1 MASLKEYQEK
11 RRFSDTPEPRG
22 KVKAGKGS
30 HFVVQEHHARRLH
43 YDFRLEIDGVLK
55 SWAVPKG
62 PSLNPSDK
70 RLAVQTED
78 HPLEYGKF
86 HGEIPAGHY
95 GAGQV
100 SIWDNG
106 TFEME
111 GNLNASEQLAR
122 GEMKLV
128 LHGRKLA
135 GSFVL
140 VKIRGKEGK
149 EWLLIKHSDP
159 FADRHWTI
167 ENAREIAPA
176 ARPSANEIGSSNPA
190 ANRAAF
196 PAKAHGA
203 KKTIKLPP
211 GACQAPMPS
220 KIHPAL
226 ASIADEPFSG
236 LDWIFEIKW
245 DGVRTLADVSGNKV
259 RLWARSGREISRE
272 YPELLSMADALNAKE
287 AWMDGEIVS
296 LDAEGRS
303 DFQQLQARMGQQ
315 KPSAQLIE
323 QVPVYYYV
331 FDLLYL
337 DGHDLRG
344 LPLIERKKLLREV
357 LLDDPLVRYSDHVV
371 EKGKELY
378 ELAASRGLEGILAK
392 KSASVYP
399 EKRTS
404 AWLKIKLYQDLDAV
418 VGGWT
423 DPRGS
428 REHFGALLVGLYEGE
443 ELEFIGGVGSGF
455 GGDAQKR
462 LWDALRQRKTAKSPF
477 ASAPDTREE
486 PHWVKPELVA
496 RVRFGG
502 WTDGRH
508 LRQPTFLGLQED
520 RDGKDCTFE
529 GQAQPVPEAAEDS
542 PPVERAKRATKA
554 RWQALRGPKKQL
566 RPELTSSKVALTTAA
581 TAVAASPSA
590 AADLSKDADIERE
603 LFGGSRD
610 SVHVDL
616 DGQRLRFTNLN
627 KIYFPGDNLT
637 KRNLIAHYWR
647 VAPLI
652 LPFLQD
658 RPLVLRRYPNGIE
671 GKPFFQ
677 KDAGAGTPEWVKT
690 VAIDSDHRGET
701 IDYIVAND
709 RATLLYLANL
719 GCIDENPW
727 SSRYTDMDHPD
738 YVFIDLDPTEG
749 ASFATVI
756 KVAKIVLSLFEKVG
770 MKVYAKTSGG
780 RGIHIFLPL
789 EPRYTYEQAR
799 IFVEAIASL
808 ISQKYPGLLTSERSV
823 RKRVK
828 GTIHIDSHQ
837 NSRGQSLASVYSVR
851 AYSHG
856 PVSTPVRMKDLVSDK
871 LQPDHWNLKNIEARL
886 DQVGDLWADFW
897 KNRQKLEALVQHGQI
912 EL

>member
-1 MASLKEYQEK
+1 MASLKDYQEK
-11 RRFSDTPEPRG
+11 RRFADTPEPRG
-22 KVKAGKGS
+22 KVKASKGNS
-30 HFVVQEHHARRLH
+30 FVVQEHHARRLH

-70 RLAVQTED
+70 RLAVRTED

-100 SIWDNG
+100 SIWDSG

-111 GNLNASEQLAR
+111 GNLSASEQLAR
-122 GEMKLV
+122 GELKLI

-149 EWLLIKHSDP
+149 EWLLIKHSDAA
-159 FADRHWTI
+159 ADPKWTI
-167 ENAREIAPA
+167 ENAGEVSPA
-176 ARPSANEIGSSNPA
+176 ARAIKRNPDLAPGQA
-190 ANRAAF
+190 AR
-196 PAKAHGA
+196 PAKARAA
-203 KKTIKLPP
+203 KTKIKLPA
-211 GACQAPMPS
+211 GARKAPMPS
-220 KIHPAL
+220 KIQAAL
-226 ASIADEPFSG
+226 ASIADAPFSSP
-236 LDWIFEIKW
+236 DWIFEIKW
-245 DGVRTLADVSGNKV
+245 DGVRTLANVFGNKV

-272 YPELLSMADALNAKE
+272 YPELLNLADALNAE
-287 AWMDGEIVS
+287 DAWVDGEIVT

-303 DFQQLQARMGQQ
+303 DFQHLQARMGQQ

-337 DGHDLRG
+337 NGHDLRG
-344 LPLIERKKLLREV
+344 LPLIERKKLLREI
-357 LLDDPLVRYSDHVV
+357 LDDDPRVRYSDHVV

-399 EKRTS
+399 EKRSS

-418 VGGWT
+418 IGGWT

-428 REHFGALLVGLYEGE
+428 REHFGALAVGLYDGDR
-443 ELEFIGGVGSGF
+443 LEFIGGVGSGYD
-455 GGDAQKR
+455 GETQKR
-462 LWDALRQRKTAKSPF
+462 VWDELQKRKMSKSPF
-477 ASAPDTREE
+477 ATPPDTREQA
-486 PHWVKPELVA
+486 HWVKPELVA
-496 RVRFGG
+496 RVKFGG

-520 RDGKDCTFE
+520 RDAEGCTFDE
-529 GQAQPVPEAAEDS
+529 QMKSAIEPPTESPEVA
-542 PPVERAKRATKA
+542 RAKRASKA
-554 RWQALRGPKKQL
+554 RWQALRG
-566 RPELTSSKVALTTAA
+566 SKTKSRAEAPAA
-581 TAVAASPSA
+581 TAVSKAAAPAPVVAASPA
-590 AADLSKDADIERE
+590 GTVADLSSDAAIEQE
-603 LFGGSRD
+603 LNGGSRD
-610 SVHVDL
+610 SVYVDV
-616 DGQRLRFTNLN
+616 DGRRLRFTNLN
-627 KIYFPGDNLT
+627 KIYFPGEKLT
-637 KRNLIAHYWR
+637 KRDLLAHYWR

-652 LPFLQD
+652 LPFLKD
-658 RPLVLRRYPNGIE
+658 RPLVLRRFPNGIE

-690 VAIDSDHRGET
+690 VPIDSEGKGKT

-709 RATLLYLANL
+709 RATLLYLTNL

-727 SSRYTDMDHPD
+727 SSRYTDMEHPD

-756 KVAKIVLSLFEKVG
+756 NVAKIVLSLFEKVG
-770 MKVYAKTSGG
+770 MKVYAKTSGA

-799 IFVEAIASL
+799 IFVETIASL
-808 ISQKYPGLLTSERSV
+808 IVRKHPGLLTPERSV
-823 RKRVK
+823 SKRVK

-851 AYSHG
+851 AYPHG
-856 PVSTPVRMKDLVSDK
+856 PVSTPLRMKDVTEK
-871 LQPDHWNLKNIEARL
+871 LRPEQFNLKTIPARL
-886 DQVGDLWADFW
+886 EEVGNLWKDFW
-897 KNRQKLEALVQHGQI
+897 KNRQRLETLLEQRKI
-912 EL
+912 EV

>member
-1 MASLKEYQEK
+1 MASLTDYQDK
-11 RRFSDTPEPRG
+11 RRFAETPEPRG
-22 KVKAGKGS
+22 KMKASKGNS
-30 HFVVQEHHARRLH
+30 FVVQEHHARRLH

-100 SIWDNG
+100 SIWDSG
-106 TFEME
+106 TFEVE
-111 GNLNASEQLAR
+111 GNLSASQQLAR
-122 GEMKLV
+122 GELKLI

-149 EWLLIKHSDP
+149 EWLLIKHSDAA
-159 FADRHWTI
+159 ADPQWTI
-167 ENAREIAPA
+167 ENAGDVSPA
-176 ARPSANEIGSSNPA
+176 ARAVKRNPDLAPGRAPVA
-190 ANRAAF
+190 AKVHAA
-196 PAKAHGA
+196 
-203 KKTIKLPP
+203 KTKIKLPA
-211 GACQAPMPS
+211 GARKAPMPS
-220 KIHPAL
+220 KIQPAL
-226 ASIADEPFSG
+226 ASIADAPFSSP
-236 LDWIFEIKW
+236 DWIFEIKW
-245 DGVRTLADVSGNKV
+245 DGVRTLANVSGNKV
-259 RLWARSGREISRE
+259 HLWARSGREISRE
-272 YPELLSMADALNAKE
+272 YPELLNLADALNAKD
-287 AWMDGEIVS
+287 AWVDGEIVT

-315 KPSAQLIE
+315 KPSAHLIE
-323 QVPVYYYV
+323 EVPVYYYV

-337 DGHDLRG
+337 NGHDLRG
-344 LPLIERKKLLREV
+344 LPLIERKRLLRDI
-357 LLDDPLVRYSDHVV
+357 LHDDPRVRYSDHVV

-378 ELAASRGLEGILAK
+378 QLAASRGLEGILAK

-399 EKRTS
+399 EKRSS

-428 REHFGALLVGLYEGE
+428 REHFGALVVGLYDGDR
-443 ELEFIGGVGSGF
+443 LEFIGGVGSGYD
-455 GGDAQKR
+455 GETQKR
-462 LWDALRQRKTAKSPF
+462 VWEELQKRKTAKSPF
-477 ASAPDTREE
+477 ATPPDTREQA
-486 PHWVKPELVA
+486 HWVKPDLVA
-496 RVRFGG
+496 RVKFGG

-520 RDGKDCTFE
+520 RDATDCTFDE
-529 GQAQPVPEAAEDS
+529 QMKSTIDAPEES
-542 PPVERAKRATKA
+542 PEVARAKRASQA
-554 RWQALRGPKKQL
+554 RWQALRGGKTKSRAETPAAKAD
-566 RPELTSSKVALTTAA
+566 SKTP
-581 TAVAASPSA
+581 AVAPVVA
-590 AADLSKDADIERE
+590 AGPAGTGADLSSDAAIDEE
-603 LFGGSRD
+603 LNGGSRD
-610 SVHVDL
+610 SVYVDV
-616 DGQRLRFTNLN
+616 DGRRLRFTNLN
-627 KIYFPGDNLT
+627 KIYFPGEKLT
-637 KRNLIAHYWR
+637 KRDLLAHYWR

-652 LPFLQD
+652 LPFLKD
-658 RPLVLRRYPNGIE
+658 RPLVLRRFPNGIE

-690 VAIDSDHRGET
+690 VPIDSEGKGKT

-709 RATLLYLANL
+709 RATLLYLTNL

-756 KVAKIVLSLFEKVG
+756 NVAKIVLSLFEKVG
-770 MKVYAKTSGG
+770 MKVYAKTSGA

-799 IFVEAIASL
+799 IFVETIASL
-808 ISQKYPGLLTSERSV
+808 IVRKHPGLLTAERSV
-823 RKRVK
+823 SKRVK

-851 AYSHG
+851 AYPQG
-856 PVSTPVRMKDLVSDK
+856 PVSTPLRTKDVTEK
-871 LQPDHWNLKNIEARL
+871 LRPEQFNLKTLPARL
-886 DQVGDLWADFW
+886 EEVGDLWKDFW
-897 KNRQKLEALVQHGQI
+897 KNRQRLETLLEHSKMEV
-912 EL
+912 

>member
-22 KVKAGKGS
+22 KVKASKGS

-43 YDFRLEIDGVLK
+43 YDFRLEIDAVLK

-70 RLAVQTED
+70 RLAIQTED

-111 GNLNASEQLAR
+111 GNLSASEQLAR
-122 GEMKLV
+122 GELKLV

-149 EWLLIKHSDP
+149 EWLLIKHSDA

-167 ENAREIAPA
+167 EKAGEIAPG
-176 ARPSANEIGSSNPA
+176 ARANTTRAGSSDLA
-190 ANRAAF
+190 AGRAAL
-196 PAKAHGA
+196 PAKAHVA
-203 KKTIKLPP
+203 KKKIELPP
-211 GACQAPMPS
+211 GARPAPMPS

-226 ASIADEPFSG
+226 ASIADKPFSDP
-236 LDWIFEIKW
+236 DWIFEIKW
-245 DGVRTLADVSGNKV
+245 DGVRTLANVSGNKV

-272 YPELLSMADALNAKE
+272 YPELLNLADALNAKE
-287 AWMDGEIVS
+287 AWVDGEIVS

-315 KPSAQLIE
+315 KPVGQLIE

-344 LPLIERKKLLREV
+344 LPLIERKKLLRAV

-378 ELAASRGLEGILAK
+378 ELAARRGLEGILAK

-399 EKRTS
+399 EKRSS

-428 REHFGALLVGLYEGE
+428 REHFGALLAGLYDGE
-443 ELEFIGGVGSGF
+443 KLEFIGAVGSGF
-455 GGDAQKR
+455 TGELQQR
-462 LWDALRQRKTAKSPF
+462 LWNALQQRKTAKSPF
-477 ASAPDTREE
+477 ATAPDTREE
-486 PHWVKPELVA
+486 SHWVKPELVA
-496 RVRFGG
+496 RIKFGG

-508 LRQPTFLGLQED
+508 LRQPTFLGLPED
-520 RDGKDCTFE
+520 RQAKDCTFE
-529 GQAQPVPEAAEDS
+529 GQALPLPKAVEDS
-542 PPVERAKRATKA
+542 PHVARAKRASKA
-554 RWQALRGPKKQL
+554 RWQALRGPKKQQS
-566 RPELTSSKVALTTAA
+566 PEPAPTTAA
-581 TAVAASPSA
+581 PATAASPVS
-590 AADLSKDADIERE
+590 AADLSRDADIERE

-610 SVHVDL
+610 SVYVDV

-652 LPFLQD
+652 LPFLKD
-658 RPLVLRRYPNGIE
+658 RPLVLRRYPNGIT

-690 VAIDSDHRGET
+690 VAIDSEHRGET

-749 ASFATVI
+749 ASFTTVI
-756 KVAKIVLSLFEKVG
+756 KVAKILLSLFEKVG

-780 RGIHIFLPL
+780 RG
-789 EPRYTYEQAR
+789 
-799 IFVEAIASL
+799 
-808 ISQKYPGLLTSERSV
+808 
-823 RKRVK
+823 
-828 GTIHIDSHQ
+828 
-837 NSRGQSLASVYSVR
+837 
-851 AYSHG
+851 
-856 PVSTPVRMKDLVSDK
+856 
-871 LQPDHWNLKNIEARL
+871 
-886 DQVGDLWADFW
+886 
-897 KNRQKLEALVQHGQI
+897 
-912 EL
+912 

>member
-22 KVKAGKGS
+22 KVKASKGS

-43 YDFRLEIDGVLK
+43 YDFRLEIDAVLK

-70 RLAVQTED
+70 RLAIQTED

-111 GNLNASEQLAR
+111 GNLSASEQLAR
-122 GEMKLV
+122 GELKLV

-149 EWLLIKHSDP
+149 EWLLIKHSDA

-167 ENAREIAPA
+167 EKAGEIAPG
-176 ARPSANEIGSSNPA
+176 ARANTTRAGSSDLA
-190 ANRAAF
+190 AGRAAL
-196 PAKAHGA
+196 PAKAHVA
-203 KKTIKLPP
+203 KKKIKLPP
-211 GACQAPMPS
+211 GARPAPMPS

-226 ASIADEPFSG
+226 ASIADKPFSDP
-236 LDWIFEIKW
+236 DWIFEIKW
-245 DGVRTLADVSGNKV
+245 DGVRTLANVSGNKV

-272 YPELLSMADALNAKE
+272 YPELLNLADALNAKE
-287 AWMDGEIVS
+287 AWVDGEIVS

-315 KPSAQLIE
+315 KPVGQLIE

-344 LPLIERKKLLREV
+344 LPLIERKKLLRAV

-378 ELAASRGLEGILAK
+378 ELAARRGLEGILAK

-399 EKRTS
+399 EKRSS

-428 REHFGALLVGLYEGE
+428 REHFGALLAGLYDGE
-443 ELEFIGGVGSGF
+443 KLEFIGAVGSGF
-455 GGDAQKR
+455 TGELQQR
-462 LWDALRQRKTAKSPF
+462 LWNALQQRKTAKSPF
-477 ASAPDTREE
+477 ATAPDTREE
-486 PHWVKPELVA
+486 SHWVKPELVA
-496 RVRFGG
+496 RIKFGG

-508 LRQPTFLGLQED
+508 LRQPTFLGLPED
-520 RDGKDCTFE
+520 RQAKDCTFE
-529 GQAQPVPEAAEDS
+529 GQALPLLKAVEDS
-542 PPVERAKRATKA
+542 PHVARAKRASKA
-554 RWQALRGPKKQL
+554 RWQALRGPKKQQS
-566 RPELTSSKVALTTAA
+566 PEPAPTTAA
-581 TAVAASPSA
+581 PATAASPVS
-590 AADLSKDADIERE
+590 AADLSRDADIERE

-610 SVHVDL
+610 SVYVDV

-652 LPFLQD
+652 LPFLKD
-658 RPLVLRRYPNGIE
+658 RPLVLRRYPNGIT

-690 VAIDSDHRGET
+690 VAIDSEHRGET

-749 ASFATVI
+749 ASFTTVI
-756 KVAKIVLSLFEKVG
+756 KVAKILLSLFEKVG

-808 ISQKYPGLLTSERSV
+808 VSQKYPGLLTQERSV

-851 AYSHG
+851 AYPHG
-856 PVSTPVRMKDLVSDK
+856 PVSTPVRLKDLLNDK

-886 DQVGDLWADFW
+886 DDVGDLWADFW
-897 KNRQKLEALVQHGQI
+897 KNRQKLEALVEHGRI

>member
-11 RRFSDTPEPRG
+11 RKFSDTPEPRG
-22 KVKAGKGS
+22 KVKASKGNR
-30 HFVVQEHHARRLH
+30 FVVQEHHARRLH

-70 RLAVQTED
+70 RLAIQTED

-106 TFEME
+106 TYEME

-122 GEMKLV
+122 GELKLF

-149 EWLLIKHSDP
+149 EWLLIKHTDAAADP
-159 FADRHWTI
+159 QWTI
-167 ENAREIAPA
+167 ENAGDVAPL
-176 ARPSANEIGSSNPA
+176 ARPNAAKSDSSKLAPGQA
-190 ANRAAF
+190 PGA
-196 PAKAHGA
+196 AKAHTA
-203 KKTIKLPP
+203 KTKIKLPVAARK
-211 GACQAPMPS
+211 GPMPS
-220 KIHPAL
+220 KIQPAL
-226 ASIADEPFSG
+226 ASIADEPFSSP
-236 LDWIFEIKW
+236 DWIFEIKW
-245 DGVRTLADVSGNKV
+245 DGVRTLANVSDNKV
-259 RLWARSGREISRE
+259 HLWARSGREISRE
-272 YPELLSMADALNAKE
+272 YPELLILAGALNAHE
-287 AWMDGEIVS
+287 AWIDGEIVA

-337 DGHDLRG
+337 DGHDLRS
-344 LPLIERKKLLREV
+344 LPLIERKKLLRAI
-357 LLDDPLVRYSDHVV
+357 LQDDPRVRYSDHVV

-399 EKRTS
+399 EKRSS

-418 VGGWT
+418 IGGWT

-428 REHFGALLVGLYEGE
+428 REHFGALQVGLYDGE
-443 ELEFIGGVGSGF
+443 RLAFIGGVGSGF
-455 GGDAQKR
+455 GGEVQKR
-462 LWDALRQRKTAKSPF
+462 VWDALQQRKTPKSPF
-477 ASAPDTREE
+477 ATPPDTREDA
-486 PHWVKPELVA
+486 HWVKPELVA
-496 RVRFGG
+496 RVKFGG

-520 RDGKDCTFE
+520 RDAKNCTFE
-529 GQAQPVPEAAEDS
+529 EQAQELPRAGEDS
-542 PPVERAKRATKA
+542 EPVARAKRATKA
-554 RWQALRGPKKQL
+554 RWQALRGPKKQS
-566 RPELTSSKVALTTAA
+566 RAPASPAPAA
-581 TAVAASPSA
+581 RAVAVAPPAS
-590 AADLSKDADIERE
+590 AADLTKDADIERE
-603 LFGGSRD
+603 LSGGSRD
-610 SVHVDL
+610 SVFIDV

-627 KIYFPGDNLT
+627 KIYFPGDSLT

-652 LPFLQD
+652 LPFLRD
-658 RPLVLRRYPNGIE
+658 RPLVLRRYPNGID

-677 KDAGAGTPEWVKT
+677 KDAGPGTPEWVKT
-690 VAIDSDHRGET
+690 VAIDSEDRGSA
-701 IDYIVAND
+701 INYIVAND
-709 RATLLYLANL
+709 RASLLYLANL

-749 ASFATVI
+749 ASFTTVI

-808 ISQKYPGLLTSERSV
+808 VSQKYPGLLTAERSV

-851 AYSHG
+851 AYPHG
-856 PVSTPVRMKDLVSDK
+856 PVSTPVRMKELSDK
-871 LQPDHWNLKNIEARL
+871 LQPDHWNLKNIQARL

-897 KNRQKLEALVQHGQI
+897 ENRQRLEALVQHGKI

>member
-22 KVKAGKGS
+22 KLKAKKGS
-30 HFVVQEHHARRLH
+30 SFVVQEHHARRLH

-70 RLAVQTED
+70 RLAIQTED

-86 HGEIPAGHY
+86 HGQIPAGHY
-95 GAGQV
+95 GAGEV
-100 SIWDNG
+100 SIWDSG

-111 GNLNASEQLAR
+111 GNLSASEQLAR
-122 GEMKLV
+122 GELKLV
-128 LHGRKLA
+128 LHGRKLV
-135 GSFVL
+135 GSFAL
-140 VKIRGKEGK
+140 IKIRGKEGK
-149 EWLLIKHSDP
+149 EWLLIKHSDAY
-159 FADRHWTI
+159 ADRQWTI
-167 ENAREIAPA
+167 ENAGEIAPG
-176 ARPSANEIGSSNPA
+176 ARAGSSNMA
-190 ANRAAF
+190 AGRASL
-196 PAKAHGA
+196 PAKTHLP
-203 KKTIKLPP
+203 KKKIKLPP
-211 GACQAPMPS
+211 GARKAPMPS
-220 KIHPAL
+220 KIQPAL
-226 ASIADEPFSG
+226 ASIADKPFSSP
-236 LDWIFEIKW
+236 DWIFEIKW
-245 DGVRTLADVSGNKV
+245 DGVRTLANVSGNKV

-272 YPELLSMADALNAKE
+272 YPELLNMGDALNAKE
-287 AWMDGEIVS
+287 AWVDGEIVS

-315 KPSAQLIE
+315 KPAAQLIE

-344 LPLIERKKLLREV
+344 LPLIERKKLLRDV
-357 LLDDPLVRYSDHVV
+357 LLDDPLVRYSDHVA

-399 EKRTS
+399 EKRSS

-428 REHFGALLVGLYEGE
+428 REHFGALLAGLYDGKK
-443 ELEFIGGVGSGF
+443 LEFIGAVGSGF
-455 GGDAQKR
+455 GGEVQKR
-462 LWDALRQRKTAKSPF
+462 LWDALQQRRTAKSPF
-477 ASAPDTREE
+477 ATAPDTREE
-486 PHWVKPELVA
+486 SHWVKPELVA
-496 RVRFGG
+496 RIKFGG

-520 RDGKDCTFE
+520 REAKDCTFE
-529 GQAQPVPEAAEDS
+529 GQTQPVPEAAEDS
-542 PPVERAKRATKA
+542 PDVARAKRASKA
-554 RWQALRGPKKQL
+554 RWQALRGPKKQQG
-566 RPELTSSKVALTTAA
+566 PAPTPATAA
-581 TAVAASPSA
+581 PAVTAPLAT
-590 AADLSKDADIERE
+590 AADLSRDADIESE
-603 LFGGSRD
+603 LFGGTRD
-610 SVHVDL
+610 SVYADV

-627 KIYFPGDNLT
+627 KIYFPGDDLT

-652 LPFLQD
+652 LPFLKD
-658 RPLVLRRYPNGIE
+658 RPLVLRRYPNGIN

-690 VAIDSDHRGET
+690 VAIDSEHRGET

-749 ASFATVI
+749 ASFTTVI

-789 EPRYTYEQAR
+789 EPRYSYEQAR

-808 ISQKYPGLLTSERSV
+808 VSQKYPGLLTQERSV

-851 AYSHG
+851 AYPHG
-856 PVSTPVRMKDLVSDK
+856 PVSTPVRMKDLLSDK

-886 DQVGDLWADFW
+886 DEVGDLWADFW
-897 KNRQKLEALVQHGQI
+897 KNRQKLEALVEHGKI

>member
-1 MASLKEYQEK
+1 MASLKEYKEK

-22 KVKAGKGS
+22 KVKASKGS

-70 RLAVQTED
+70 RLAIQTED

-86 HGEIPAGHY
+86 RGEIPAGHY

-111 GNLNASEQLAR
+111 GNLSASEQLAR
-122 GEMKLV
+122 GELKLV

-140 VKIRGKEGK
+140 VKIRGKEGR
-149 EWLLIKHSDP
+149 EWLLIKHSDAA
-159 FADRHWTI
+159 ADSKWTI
-167 ENAREIAPA
+167 ENPADVTPAVHASATKQASLGQPPGQA
-176 ARPSANEIGSSNPA
+176 ARPA
-190 ANRAAF
+190 RAH
-196 PAKAHGA
+196 PAKT
-203 KKTIKLPP
+203 KIKLPP
-211 GACQAPMPS
+211 GARKAPMPS
-220 KIHPAL
+220 KVQAAL
-226 ASIADEPFSG
+226 ASIADKPFSSP
-236 LDWIFEIKW
+236 DWIFEIKW
-245 DGVRTLADVSGNKV
+245 DGVRTLANVSGNKV

-272 YPELLSMADALNAKE
+272 YPELLNLADALNAQD
-287 AWMDGEIVS
+287 AWVDGEIVA

-303 DFQQLQARMGQQ
+303 DFQQLQARMSQQ

-337 DGHDLRG
+337 NGNDLRG
-344 LPLIERKKLLREV
+344 LPLIERKKLLREI
-357 LLDDPLVRYSDHVV
+357 LSDDPIVRYSDHVA

-378 ELAASRGLEGILAK
+378 ELAARRGLEGILAK

-399 EKRTS
+399 EKRS
-404 AWLKIKLYQDLDAV
+404 AAWLKIKLYQDLDAL

-428 REHFGALLVGLYEGE
+428 REHFGALLVGLYDGEG
-443 ELEFIGGVGSGF
+443 LEFIGGVGSGF
-455 GGDAQKR
+455 AGEVQKH
-462 LWDALRQRKTAKSPF
+462 LWDALQKRKASKSPF
-477 ASAPDTREE
+477 ATAPDTREE
-486 PHWVKPELVA
+486 AHWVKPELVA

-520 RDGKDCTFE
+520 REAKDCTFE

-542 PPVERAKRATKA
+542 PPVARAKRATKA
-554 RWQALRGPKKQL
+554 RWQALRGPKKQ
-566 RPELTSSKVALTTAA
+566 PNPTPTPTTAA
-581 TAVAASPSA
+581 PAAAAPPAS
-590 AADLSKDADIERE
+590 AADLSRDADIERE
-603 LFGGSRD
+603 LSGGSRD
-610 SVHVDL
+610 SVYVDV

-652 LPFLQD
+652 LPFLKD
-658 RPLVLRRYPNGIE
+658 RPLVLRRYPNGIA

-677 KDAGAGTPEWVKT
+677 KDAGPGTPEWVKT
-690 VAIDSDHRGET
+690 VEIDSQDRGAA
-701 IDYIVAND
+701 IHYIVAND

-749 ASFATVI
+749 ASFTTVV

-770 MKVYAKTSGG
+770 IKVYAKTSGG

-808 ISQKYPGLLTSERSV
+808 VSQKYPGLLTSERSV

-851 AYSHG
+851 AYPHG
-856 PVSTPVRMKDLVSDK
+856 PVSTPVQMKDLSDK
-871 LQPDHWNLKNIEARL
+871 LQPDHWNLKNIQARL
-886 DQVGDLWADFW
+886 EEVGDLWADFW
-897 KNRQKLEALVQHGQI
+897 KNRQKLEALVQHGKI